1 MAGLEDQLNKVLNNP
16 QMMQQIMAMAQN
28 FAPPAENALPPQPQA
43 PAPPPPQPPP
53 LPPANFPA
61 IDPGMLQKLSGL
73 MGQGGVD
80 KNQQLLL
87 RALAPYISKHRILK
101 LEKAMQAAKMARL
114 ATNLFGNNGSGR

>member
-1 MAGLEDQLNKVLNNP
+1 MAGLEEQLNAVLNNP

-28 FAPPAENALPPQPQA
+28 FAPPAENTLPPPQPQA
-43 PAPPPPQPPP
+43 PAPPPPSS
-53 LPPANFPA
+53 FPA
-61 IDPGMLQKLSGL
+61 IDPGMLQKLTGL

-87 RALAPYISKHRILK
+87 RALTPYISKHRVIK

-114 ATNLFGNNGSGR
+114 ATNLFGNNGLGR

>member
-1 MAGLEDQLNKVLNNP
+1 MAELEEQLNAVLSNP
-16 QMMQQIMAMAQN
+16 QMMQQIMTMAQS
-28 FAPPAENALPPQPQA
+28 FAPP
-43 PAPPPPQPPP
+43 PAQSPPPQQQAPTQ
-53 LPPANFPA
+53 PAGNFSA
-61 IDPGMLQKLSGL
+61 IDPGMLQKLTAL

-87 RALAPYISKHRILK
+87 RALAPYISKHRVIK

>member
-1 MAGLEDQLNKVLNNP
+1 MAGLEEQLNAVLANP
-16 QMMQQIMAMAQN
+16 QMMQQIMAMAQS
-28 FAPPAENALPPQPQA
+28 FAPSAENI
-43 PAPPPPQPPP
+43 PPPPQPQSPAPP
-53 LPPANFPA
+53 QPPASFPA

-87 RALAPYISKHRILK
+87 RALTPYISKHRVIK

-114 ATNLFGNNGSGR
+114 ATSLFGNNGLGR

>member
-1 MAGLEDQLNKVLNNP
+1 MAGLEEQLNAVLSNP

-28 FAPPAENALPPQPQA
+28 FAPPPEISPPQPS
-43 PAPPPPQPPP
+43 APPPSPPVN
-53 LPPANFPA
+53 LPA

-87 RALAPYISKHRILK
+87 P
-101 LEKAMQAAKMARL
+101 
-114 ATNLFGNNGSGR
+114 N